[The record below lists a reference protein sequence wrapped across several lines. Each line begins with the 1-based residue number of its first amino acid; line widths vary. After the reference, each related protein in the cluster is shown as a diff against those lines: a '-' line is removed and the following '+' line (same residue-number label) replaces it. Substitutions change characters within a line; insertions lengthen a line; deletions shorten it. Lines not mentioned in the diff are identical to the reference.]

1 MDKREFLKGSGVVLS
16 ASVLSR
22 LGGGQAMS
30 SAVAGKGPRTN
41 WAGNYTYSTDQLA
54 TPTSVDELRSALA
67 THTHAKALGA
77 RHSFNGIADSTDEQI
92 SLKRFDQIELDPQAR
107 TVTVGAG
114 VTYGQ
119 LAPYI
124 DSRGFAVHN
133 LASLPHI
140 SVVGACAT
148 GTHGSGSSNGNLS
161 TAVRAVE
168 MMKADGQMVKLSPKT
183 LGASFPGA
191 VVGLGALGIITK
203 ITLEVQPRF
212 DMTQVVYENLPFT
225 QLEHHLEEIFA
236 SGYSVS
242 LFTDWQ
248 NHRVTQLWI
257 KRRVEA
263 GAPTHIEPEF
273 LGAKAATQKL
283 HPLAGHPAENCTEQ
297 MGIPGPWYERLPHF
311 KMNFTPSSGAEM
323 QTEYFVPREKG
334 YAAILAVEE
343 LRDRITP
350 HLFVSEFRTIAA
362 DDLWMSPCH
371 QRPSMALHFTWKPEW
386 PAVKEVL
393 PLIEAKLAPFAVR
406 PHWAKLFTVPPAQI
420 QAQYP
425 KLDDYRALVAKYDPK
440 GKFRNAF
447 LETNVFG

>member
-1 MDKREFLKGSGVVLS
+1 MLSGT
-16 ASVLSR
+16 VLSR
-22 LGGGQAMS
+22 IAGAQTMAP
-30 SAVAGKGPRTN
+30 SAAKPRTN
-41 WAGNYTYSTDQLA
+41 WAGNYTYSTDQLVMA
-54 TPTSVDELRSALA
+54 ENVYDVRRALA
-67 THTHAKALGA
+67 THAQAKALGA

-92 SLKRFDQIELDPQAR
+92 SLKKFDQIDLDANAQ

-148 GTHGSGSSNGNLS
+148 ATHGSGSSNGNLS

-168 MMKADGQMVKLSPKT
+168 MMTADGQVVTLSPKT
-183 LGASFPGA
+183 LGAEFPGI
-191 VVGLGALGIITK
+191 VVGLGALGIITR
-203 ITLEVQPRF
+203 ITVGVEPRF
-212 DMTQVVYENLPFT
+212 DMTQVVYENLSFD
-225 QLEHHLEEIFA
+225 QLEHNLEKVFA

-248 NHRVTQLWI
+248 NHRATQVWI

-263 GAPTHIEPEF
+263 GVATKIEPEF
-273 LGAKAATQKL
+273 FGAKAATQKL

-297 MGIPGPWYERLPHF
+297 MGIAGPWYERLPHF

-343 LRDRITP
+343 LRDKITP
-350 HLFVSEFRTIAA
+350 HLFVTEFRTVAA

-386 PAVKEVL
+386 PAVREIL

-406 PHWAKLFTVPPAQI
+406 PHWAKLFTIPPAQI

-425 KLDDYRALVAKYDPK
+425 KLHDYKAVVAKYDPK

-447 LETNVFG
+447 LEANIFG